1 MIQAGV
7 NSGLDLD
14 GDGEDEKKWKDW
26 RNISV
31 LESNWR
37 LSSSGEG
44 GIRDASWVSEIGNWV
59 DNGSIY

>member
-1 MIQAGV
+1 M
-7 NSGLDLD
+7 
-14 GDGEDEKKWKDW
+14 
-26 RNISV
+26 

-59 DNGSIY
+59 DDGSIY